1 MDFTVWNAEERKA
14 LGDQISAV
22 SPRAAA
28 EVYAKDYTKSDAEVV
43 TVGVVITVLVESEE
57 GYMDGFGVSVMGEP
71 AKCFMVQRPGL
82 VTAYRNGLT
91 KVEVT

>member
-14 LGDQISAV
+14 LGDQVSAV

-28 EVYAKDYTKSDAEVV
+28 EKYATEYTKGDIQVA
-43 TVGVVITVLVESEE
+43 TVGVVITLLVEGEE
-57 GYMDGFGVSVMGEP
+57 GYMDGFGISVMGEP
-71 AKCFMVQRPGL
+71 AKCFVIQRPGL

-91 KVEVT
+91 KVEGA